1 MATFVLIHGA
11 WEAGWAWDW
20 MVPYLRDA
28 GHEVH
33 APSLTGLGARSHLL
47 TPEVNLETHIE
58 DILGIMKWGRLE
70 NVTLVGHS
78 YGGAVA
84 TGVADRAPER
94 VGSLIYLDAFILK
107 DGQSLG
113 DLMIPERAEI
123 MCAHAEEKGEGWY
136 LPPFPADFWHV
147 SDPKEAAFLEELSTP
162 HPYATML
169 QKLTLTGGLDK
180 IAKKAYV
187 LATGYEPSSFP
198 KFADE
203 MRRQGWPVEELKTHH
218 FTMLSMPKETAEV
231 LIRHAA

>member
-20 MVPYLRDA
+20 MVPYLKDV

-33 APSLTGLGARSHLL
+33 APSLTGLGERSHLL
-47 TPEVNLETHIE
+47 TPDVNLETHIE
-58 DILGIMKWGRLE
+58 DILGLMKWGRLE

-94 VGSLIYLDAFILK
+94 IGSLIYLDAFALK
-107 DGQSLG
+107 DGQSLS
-113 DLMIPERAEI
+113 DLMIPERAET
-123 MCAHAEEKGEGWY
+123 MRNYADENGEGWY

-147 SDPKEAAFLEELSTP
+147 TDAKEAAFLEELSTA

-169 QKLTLTGGLDK
+169 QKLRLIGGLDK

-187 LATGYEPSSFP
+187 LATG
-198 KFADE
+198 
-203 MRRQGWPVEELKTHH
+203 
-218 FTMLSMPKETAEV
+218 
-231 LIRHAA
+231 